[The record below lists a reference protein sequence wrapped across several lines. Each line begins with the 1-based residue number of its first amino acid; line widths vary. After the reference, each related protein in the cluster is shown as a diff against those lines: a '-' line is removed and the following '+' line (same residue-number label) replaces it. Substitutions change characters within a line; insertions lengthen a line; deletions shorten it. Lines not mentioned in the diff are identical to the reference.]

1 MVGSVNRGSGSVGGD
16 MNIVL
21 KLGSPRPE
29 RDFDAALRRLRGVA
43 RSVEWAAGDAVV
55 ADDPDVALAAAGD
68 GCHVLLHDL
77 DPDHVAAVDRACRLT
92 GATFMPA
99 HAWRFRPSVREVI
112 RSYRA
117 GELGVPG
124 LVRIHRWCG
133 EASSGIRAAV
143 IVPEIDVILG
153 VFGASEEAVHAV
165 SRGDD
170 FLQVHLGF
178 AGGGMA
184 LADFAWGVPGNYRS
198 FCLIGSTGAA
208 YADDHHNMNL
218 LLAADSVRAIN
229 VGQGT
234 LEVHGLLGE
243 FVDAVREGR
252 EPAVTAD
259 DTLSAFATARA
270 AVNAARPAGDV
281 R

>member
-1 MVGSVNRGSGSVGGD
+1 MAGSVNRGAGSAGGG

-21 KLGSPRPE
+21 KLGSPCPE

-55 ADDPDVALAAAGD
+55 ADEPDVALAAAGD

-77 DPDHVAAVDRACRLT
+77 EPDHVAAVEQACGLAGT
-92 GATFMPA
+92 TFMPA

-112 RSYRA
+112 RSHRA

-124 LVRIHRWCG
+124 LVRIHRWSG
-133 EASSGIRAAV
+133 EASSGIRAAA

-153 VFGASEEAVHAV
+153 VFGASEESVHAV

-178 AGGGMA
+178 ADGGMA
-184 LADFAWGVPGNYRS
+184 LADFAWGVPGSYRS
-198 FCLIGSTGAA
+198 LCLIGSTGAA

-218 LLAADSVRAIN
+218 LLAAGFVRAIN
-229 VGQGT
+229 VGQGAI
-234 LEVHGLLGE
+234 EVHGLLAE
-243 FVDAVREGR
+243 FVEAVREGR
-252 EPAVTAD
+252 EPAVTAV
-259 DTLSAFATARA
+259 DTRSAFATARA
-270 AVNAARPAGDV
+270 AVNAARVAGEV